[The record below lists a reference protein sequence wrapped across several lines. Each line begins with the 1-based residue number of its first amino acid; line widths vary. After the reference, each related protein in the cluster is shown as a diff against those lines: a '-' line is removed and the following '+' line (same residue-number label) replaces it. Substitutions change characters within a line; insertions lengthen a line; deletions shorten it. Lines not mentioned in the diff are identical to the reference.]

1 MKPYC
6 TLNEAI
12 CQKKTQNSYSKG
24 KLLSNYEYN
33 LSY

>member
-12 CQKKTQNSYSKG
+12 CQKKPKIAIPRE
-24 KLLSNYEYN
+24 NYYLIMN
-33 LSY
+33 TI